1 MSLYSRSR
9 QNCCLS
15 EVIEYTRERM
25 LYMYTSCLMHRYLKG
40 LCEKTDGS
48 CPLSHK
54 ISKEK
59 VYIHV
64 ATLSPELTN

>member
-15 EVIEYTRERM
+15 EVIEYTRDVIHVHVI
-25 LYMYTSCLMHRYLKG
+25 CLMHRYLKG

-59 VYIHV
+59 VYI
-64 ATLSPELTN
+64 ARLSPELTD